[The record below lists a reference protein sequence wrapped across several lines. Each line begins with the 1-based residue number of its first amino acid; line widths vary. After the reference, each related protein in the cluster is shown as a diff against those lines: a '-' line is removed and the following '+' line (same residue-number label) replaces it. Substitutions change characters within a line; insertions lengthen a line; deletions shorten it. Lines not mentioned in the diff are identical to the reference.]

1 MRNAIMKGA
10 MALAIAFS
18 VAATESQAA
27 LSNSELKIGISQEF
41 ENFNPVIMTMNA
53 TTWLFSAVGRT
64 LDTMNPEGKWV
75 PQLVKKIPSVADG
88 SAKVVTVDGK
98 KTVVAVWEL
107 IDNAKWGDGTP
118 VTCADFEFTRQVG
131 LAPTV
136 SIPDREVYSQ
146 IAKIDWPADN
156 PKKCTFTYDK
166 ARWDFYKLG
175 TLRPLPKHLEEPIF
189 KKFASQKEGYEK
201 NSNYTRNPTMEG
213 LYNGPYRIAEV
224 KLGSH
229 ITFVPNKHFYGAP
242 PKIQKIIVKL
252 LPNTGTLE
260 ANLRSGTIDKI
271 SVLGLSFDQALNF
284 EKKVKAEN
292 LPYEVMFKPSEVYE
306 HIDFNL
312 DNPILKD
319 IKVRRAMIHAINRE
333 ELVKALF
340 EGRQQV
346 AIHNITPSDPWY
358 TNDPKKITLY
368 PHSRREATRLL
379 DEAGWKVDP
388 KDNFRYKDGK
398 KLSLQFMTTAGN
410 KTREMVQT
418 FLQNQWKDVGIEVVI
433 KNEPARV
440 FFGET
445 TKKRKF
451 GGLALY
457 AWVSSPESTPRSTLH
472 SSMIPSEKNGWSG
485 QNQPGWNN
493 KKVDEL
499 IEKMDGEFDHK
510 KRVEIAHEL
519 QKLYTAEAPVIPLYY
534 RSDVAV
540 RPTSLENMRLAGH
553 QFSETNEVETWNVK

>member
-1 MRNAIMKGA
+1 MRIQFRNAV
-10 MALAIAFS
+10 LAILS
-18 VAATESQAA
+18 VFAIQADA
-27 LSNSELKIGISQEF
+27 LTNSELKIGISQEF
-41 ENFNPVIMTMNA
+41 ENFNPAIMTMNA
-53 TTWLFSAVGRT
+53 TTYLFHTVGRT
-64 LDTMNPEGKWV
+64 LDTMSPDGKWI
-75 PQLVKKIPSVADG
+75 PQLAKKIPNLADG
-88 SAKVVTVDGK
+88 SAKLVTEKDK
-98 KTVVAVWEL
+98 KTVVAVWEI
-107 IDNAKWGDGTP
+107 IDGAKWGDGTP
-118 VTCADFEFTRQVG
+118 LTCADFDFARQVG

-146 IAKIDWPADN
+146 ISKIEWTPEN

-166 ARWDFYKLG
+166 PRWDFYKLG
-175 TLRPLPKHLEEPIF
+175 TFHPLPKHIEEPIF
-189 KKFASQKEGYEK
+189 QKFSSQKEGYEK

-229 ITFVPNKHFYGAP
+229 ITFVPNKHFYGTP
-242 PKIQKIIVKL
+242 TKIQKLIVKL

-340 EGRQQV
+340 EGRQKY
-346 AIHNITPSDPWY
+346 AIHNTTPADPWY
-358 TNDPKKITLY
+358 TADPKKITLY
-368 PHSRREATRLL
+368 PHSRREAARLL

-388 KDNFRYKDGK
+388 KDNYRYKDGK
-398 KLSLQFMTTAGN
+398 RFSLPFMTTAGN
-410 KTREMVQT
+410 KTRETVQT

-445 TKKRKF
+445 TKKRKY

-472 SSMIPSEKNGWSG
+472 SSMIPTEKNGWSG
-485 QNQPGWNN
+485 QNQPGWSN
-493 KKVDEL
+493 KKVDEI
-499 IEKMDGEFDHK
+499 IEKLDGEFDPK
-510 KRVEIAHEL
+510 KRVELAHEIL
-519 QKLYTAEAPVIPLYY
+519 RVYTSEAPVIPLYY

-553 QFSETNEVETWNVK
+553 QFGETNEVETWNVK